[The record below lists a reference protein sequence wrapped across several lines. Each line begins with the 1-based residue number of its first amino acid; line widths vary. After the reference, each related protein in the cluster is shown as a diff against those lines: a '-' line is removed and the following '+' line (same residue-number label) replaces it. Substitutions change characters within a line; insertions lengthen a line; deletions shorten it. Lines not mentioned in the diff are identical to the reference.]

1 MEGILPQSS
10 SCLIAP
16 TLCAG
21 AERNQCQQPDAPPPP
36 SVVPQEL
43 NDSSLTLVEGSVL
56 STADLL
62 QVQSVG
68 RGGERDLPQAR
79 EI

>member
-1 MEGILPQSS
+1 M
-10 SCLIAP
+10 
-16 TLCAG
+16 
-21 AERNQCQQPDAPPPP
+21 
-36 SVVPQEL
+36 PQEL

-68 RGGERDLPQAR
+68 RGGERDLPQER